1 MEMNLNAMRLTD
13 QFKDKGFF
21 DDPLHIKAKKDFQFL
36 CSQTGY
42 AALNN
47 LNYLSVKTIAADKY
61 VGEFLPLGYKTSSK
75 SVTFSKE
82 VFDVDKPNSYVAV
95 VAYNSYD
102 EVIDV
107 FLFSGELLKKPGIF
121 SIVKFNKND
130 NAYSINIGDGLNSK
144 LKQYS
149 FGYVLKNQ
157 NK

>member
-1 MEMNLNAMRLTD
+1 MMNFNAARLTE

-21 DDPLHIKAKKDFQFL
+21 DNPLHIKAKKDFQFL

-47 LNYLSVKTIAADKY
+47 VNYLSVKTIAADKY

-75 SVTFSKE
+75 AVTFPKDI
-82 VFDVDKPNSYVAV
+82 FDTEKPNGYVAI
-95 VAYNSYD
+95 VAYNNYD
-102 EVIDV
+102 EVVDV
-107 FLFSGELLKKPGIF
+107 FLFGGELMKKVGMF
-121 SIVKFNKND
+121 SLIKFNKND
-130 NAYSINIGDGLNSK
+130 NTYSINIGDGLNQK